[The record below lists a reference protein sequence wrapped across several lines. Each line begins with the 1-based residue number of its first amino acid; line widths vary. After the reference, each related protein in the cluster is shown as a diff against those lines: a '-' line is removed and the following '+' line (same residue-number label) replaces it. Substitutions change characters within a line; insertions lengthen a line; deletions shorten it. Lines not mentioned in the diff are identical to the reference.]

1 MISEKKSWLFN
12 FASSYSGGGLR
23 RLIETARFF
32 EKNGG
37 ATFIINK
44 KTEKLVREYSDNNVF
59 FPVAP
64 NKIFRLFKDG
74 YYLEKILREVEKTDV
89 YFSYGLPIFF
99 DVSTINWFH
108 VSNAL
113 SLNTQGIYL
122 PILKKLEMEILKNR
136 ILKSL
141 RDTNIISAE
150 SEYTLGLVREGA
162 KSFNY
167 DIYGSILPNGFDKEE
182 FINIDQPSEY
192 QDLYSITVGSYQYKR
207 LELAFDIHQ
216 LLKNKEP
223 RLKNFYVIGNK
234 SDVPSKL
241 LSNEEVIVE
250 DIKDRKKL
258 INLIAGAEYYI
269 SASQIENSSIAALE
283 GLLLAKNTV
292 ISDIPS
298 HHEMLS
304 SIGFSEIIEPKS
316 MVKFL
321 MTEGNDPDRLNT
333 FYTWDQATQK
343 LNEILGKYSLSL

>member
-1 MISEKKSWLFN
+1 MITEKKSWLFN

-44 KTEKLVREYSDNNVF
+44 KAEKLVREFSGNNVF
-59 FPVAP
+59 FPVVP
-64 NKIFRLFKDG
+64 NKIFRLLKDG
-74 YYLEKILREVEKTDV
+74 YYLENIVREAGKPDI

-99 DVSTINWFH
+99 DVTTVNWFH

-122 PILKKLEMEILKNR
+122 PILKKLEMEVLKNR
-136 ILKSL
+136 ILRSL
-141 RDTNIISAE
+141 RNTNIISAE
-150 SEYTLGLVREGA
+150 SEYTLNLVKEGA
-162 KSFNY
+162 KSFNR

-192 QDLYSITVGSYQYKR
+192 KDLYSITVGSYQYKR

-216 LLKNKEP
+216 LLKDKEP
-223 RLKNFYVIGNK
+223 RLRKFFIIGNK
-234 SDVPSKL
+234 NDVSTKL
-241 LSNEEVIVE
+241 LSNKEVIVE

-298 HHEMLS
+298 HYEMLS
-304 SIGFSEIIEPKS
+304 NIEFSKIIEPKS
-316 MVKFL
+316 TAKFL
-321 MTEGNDPDRLNT
+321 MTEGNDPDRLSS

-343 LNEILGKYSLSL
+343 LNEILGKYSLS